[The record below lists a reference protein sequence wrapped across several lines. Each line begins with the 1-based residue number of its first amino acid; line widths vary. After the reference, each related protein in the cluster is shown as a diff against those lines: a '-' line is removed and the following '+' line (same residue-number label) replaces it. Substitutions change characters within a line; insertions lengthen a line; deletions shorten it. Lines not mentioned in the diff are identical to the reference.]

1 MTLDDLSNWISQ
13 DNLYVHE
20 DQVLK
25 GIMAWIDHDREPR
38 VGCFKM
44 LMDHVRTSYVSD
56 AGRKL
61 QKFDQMGNSK
71 LSRSGHD
78 EMLLARIATLD
89 QKMKPSL
96 FSFDFKV
103 NQL

>member
-1 MTLDDLSNWISQ
+1 
-13 DNLYVHE
+13 
-20 DQVLK
+20 
-25 GIMAWIDHDREPR
+25 
-38 VGCFKM
+38 M

-103 NQL
+103 NQLYNNSILSESNSLFIGGKVESCF